1 MWTIIK
7 VNKNQVNLLKKDFLK
22 KLKSETVF
30 YMPKT
35 KVLTQKKKENIV
47 YFLSDYV
54 ICYNK
59 LFSNKKTVNSL
70 KYSKG
75 LKYFLNGYHENQ
87 NEIKKFVDLCRKN
100 ENENGS
106 ISIDFFN
113 VGLNSKFKF
122 ISGPFKNLIFSV
134 LEVQRK
140 KLKIL
145 IGDLN
150 TIISK
155 KNLFVRPI

>member
-59 LFSNKKTVNSL
+59 LL
-70 KYSKG
+70 
-75 LKYFLNGYHENQ
+75 
-87 NEIKKFVDLCRKN
+87 
-100 ENENGS
+100 
-106 ISIDFFN
+106 
-113 VGLNSKFKF
+113 
-122 ISGPFKNLIFSV
+122 
-134 LEVQRK
+134 
-140 KLKIL
+140 
-145 IGDLN
+145 
-150 TIISK
+150 
-155 KNLFVRPI
+155 